1 MMQSL
6 VNTAVH
12 AKKASVS
19 QCCKVFGVSRSGLY
33 AARQRQRSAKQLS
46 VLDVQATAAFEAS
59 GQSYG
64 SRRLSAALKAQG
76 LAVGRHKARGLMRR
90 NGLRARW
97 RRKFTHTTDSRHSLP
112 VAANVLNRQ
121 FTPQAPNRAWV
132 CDITYVRTRSGW
144 LYLAA
149 VLDLFSRKVVGWA
162 MASSMPAQ
170 LVCSALSMAITSR
183 CPPAGLLVHSDRGSQ
198 YASAQH
204 SALLARH
211 GLIGS
216 MSGKGNCWDNA
227 VSWRARVQPYRG
239 CEAQPQSKVGVWCFD
254 DDRLGTKRCALCR
267 ATSFCRD
274 SPCIGFDK
282 ARAVMPAFALS

>member
-90 NGLRARW
+90 NGLQVKEVEDLELQAG
-97 RRKFTHTTDSRHSLP
+97 TYDINSASLEQDYDWIISTVVFMFLERNRVSDILHNIQERTRTGGYNLI
-112 VAANVLNRQ
+112 VAAMDTEDAPCPMNFS
-121 FTPQAPNRAWV
+121 FTFGAGELKEYYRDWELVKYNE
-132 CDITYVRTRSGW
+132 DFG
-144 LYLAA
+144 
-149 VLDLFSRKVVGWA
+149 
-162 MASSMPAQ
+162 Q
-170 LVCSALSMAITSR
+170 LHKRDENGNFLKMRFATM
-183 CPPAGLLVHSDRGSQ
+183 
-198 YASAQH
+198 
-204 SALLARH
+204 LAR
-211 GLIGS
+211 
-216 MSGKGNCWDNA
+216 K
-227 VSWRARVQPYRG
+227 
-239 CEAQPQSKVGVWCFD
+239 K
-254 DDRLGTKRCALCR
+254 
-267 ATSFCRD
+267 
-274 SPCIGFDK
+274 
-282 ARAVMPAFALS
+282 

>member
-97 RRKFTHTTDSRHSLP
+97 RR
-112 VAANVLNRQ
+112 
-121 FTPQAPNRAWV
+121 
-132 CDITYVRTRSGW
+132 
-144 LYLAA
+144 
-149 VLDLFSRKVVGWA
+149 
-162 MASSMPAQ
+162 
-170 LVCSALSMAITSR
+170 
-183 CPPAGLLVHSDRGSQ
+183 
-198 YASAQH
+198 
-204 SALLARH
+204 
-211 GLIGS
+211 
-216 MSGKGNCWDNA
+216 
-227 VSWRARVQPYRG
+227 
-239 CEAQPQSKVGVWCFD
+239 
-254 DDRLGTKRCALCR
+254 
-267 ATSFCRD
+267 
-274 SPCIGFDK
+274 
-282 ARAVMPAFALS
+282 